1 MNTDTQERKA
11 STQNKKFTLIT
22 GASKGIGKAFAI
34 ECARL
39 GHNLALVALPGEELE
54 DLSLLLAKDYQIAV
68 QWKETDLSL
77 QDSPQEVYDW
87 TVNNGIDVNVLIN
100 NAGFGS
106 LGSFDD
112 HSLAFYDTMINVN
125 VKTPVALTRLFL
137 PHLKAE
143 PKAYILNVGS
153 AASFFPVPKK
163 IIYSCTKAFVL
174 FLSRALGE
182 ELKDTNIQV
191 TAVCPNG
198 VPTNEITRARID
210 QLGWKG
216 KLAAVEPDELARY
229 SMVKMTKGKK
239 VIIPGR
245 VNRISLWFSW
255 LMPTGFS
262 MRFMDKQLSKEV
274 DEAAK
279 QTTAQV
285 DRASQQVR

>member
-1 MNTDTQERKA
+1 MKTDIRERKP
-11 STQNKKFTLIT
+11 STKENRFTLIT
-22 GASKGIGKAFAI
+22 GASKGIGKAFAT
-34 ECARL
+34 ECASL
-39 GHNLALVALPGEELE
+39 GHHLALISLPGEDLE
-54 DLSLLLAKDYQIAV
+54 DLSLQLAKDYKV
-68 QWKETDLSL
+68 EVVWKETDLSL
-77 QDSPQEVYDW
+77 KESPQEVYDW
-87 TVNNGIDVNVLIN
+87 TISEGIAINVLIN

-182 ELKDTNIQV
+182 ELKDTNVQV

-198 VPTNEITRARID
+198 VPTNEITRARVE
-210 QLGWKG
+210 QMGWKG

-229 SMVKMTKGKK
+229 SMVKMAKGKK
-239 VIIPGR
+239 VIVPGR
-245 VNRISLWFSW
+245 ANRISLWFSW
-255 LMPTGFS
+255 LMPTS
-262 MRFMDKQLSKEV
+262 MSMKFMNKQLSKEAG
-274 DEAAK
+274 EAAK
-279 QTTAQV
+279 RTTAQV
-285 DRASQQVR
+285 NTASQQVR